1 MHNIQHKD
9 RDMSW
14 AARAMKP
21 QILTRMMK
29 ENTSSSAED
38 KRKQRHT
45 DHTDENGYFAARLYA
60 TQ

>member
-1 MHNIQHKD
+1 
-9 RDMSW
+9 MSW